1 MLCETRP
8 KETLLCSITTYLPYL
23 INLLQLLPNSVQTYV
38 IDMRRRKNAIRLK
51 RGKIRSRRE
60 AWGSKKK
67 PLELYSTGKALIL
80 TTLNII
86 WSKNLG
92 GHETNITLRSRLCQ
106 VPSMHQNLSDFG
118 SLFLIRINPK
128 ELIQRQPAVLSWV
141 LRYTGYSLPCPGYVA
156 SPPRIHVETAR
167 NSFTYI

>member
-1 MLCETRP
+1 MHLQQLRGMQCFELGICKRCHLSIVGIQKHKGVGPRGGACKSKTLLSEPRVLFFFLVSCETRP

-67 PLELYSTGKALIL
+67 TF
-80 TTLNII
+80 
-86 WSKNLG
+86 
-92 GHETNITLRSRLCQ
+92 IT
-106 VPSMHQNLSDFG
+106 V
-118 SLFLIRINPK
+118 
-128 ELIQRQPAVLSWV
+128 
-141 LRYTGYSLPCPGYVA
+141 
-156 SPPRIHVETAR
+156 
-167 NSFTYI
+167 